1 METLAD
7 DDEERYKSQFQQ
19 YLDDGVEGIYS
30 LSYCS
35 PQDRCANNSIADG
48 LEDLYAEA
56 HAKIRENPNLED
68 PEKDTRGKDHWKAE
82 SEKYRLKKISRE
94 EKKANVQKRIAEL
107 RK

>member
-1 METLAD
+1 MTM
-7 DDEERYKSQFQQ
+7 RN
-19 YLDDGVEGIYS
+19 VTS
-30 LSYCS
+30 LSSSNILTTVLRVFTLYS
-35 PQDRCANNSIADG
+35 TVLHSCANNLLADG

-56 HAKIRENPNLED
+56 HAKIREDPNLED
-68 PEKDTRGKDHWKAE
+68 PDKDTKGKDHWKAE

>member
-1 METLAD
+1 MTT
-7 DDEERYKSQFQQ
+7 RN
-19 YLDDGVEGIYS
+19 VTS
-30 LSYCS
+30 LSSSNTLTTMLRVFTLY
-35 PQDRCANNSIADG
+35 PIVPHRCANNSIADG
-48 LEDLYAEA
+48 LEELYADA

-68 PEKDTRGKDHWKAE
+68 PDKDTRGKDYWKAE